1 MFDDGQHGEDGAIVE
16 GFIIM
21 IFEVEICRGMIF
33 AAKFWEVWHIGV
45 DGKDHVACFV
55 ADTGIGMY
63 GNIVN

>member
-33 AAKFWEVWHIGV
+33 AAKF
-45 DGKDHVACFV
+45 
-55 ADTGIGMY
+55 
-63 GNIVN
+63 